1 VLERRDDLQAPT
13 LARVPRLRRSD
24 PASAGIV
31 RRRAGRGFTY
41 RDALGNAVT
50 DPETLGRIRGLVIP
64 PAWTDV
70 WICPWPHGHI
80 QAVGTDAAG
89 RRQYLYHP
97 RWREHRD
104 RVKFDR
110 ILDLGERLPA
120 VRRRLKEHL
129 ATRGMNRNRVL
140 AAAVRMLDQGF
151 FRVGGEVYAAE
162 NGSFGLATLRREH
175 VEVVKGAL
183 VFCYPAKSGVERL
196 HAVADDDVV
205 AVVRKLLKRDDPDPE
220 LLSWKDGGGW
230 HDIRSPDINAYL
242 CEVAEGEFS
251 AKDFRTWHG
260 TVLMSV
266 ALAVSHRVAAS
277 PAARKRAVT
286 RGVKE
291 VSEYLGNTPSV
302 CRASYID
309 PRVIDLFAD
318 GVTIEGCLEA
328 LGKGATGGALGT
340 EGPVERAVLDMIR
353 NAD

>member
-1 VLERRDDLQAPT
+1 M
-13 LARVPRLRRSD
+13 PRLRRSN
-24 PASAGIV
+24 PAAPGIV

-41 RDALGNAVT
+41 RDDLGETVT
-50 DPETLGRIRGLVIP
+50 DPDTLGRIRDLVIP

-97 RWREHRD
+97 QWRVHRD

-110 ILDLGERLPA
+110 ILDLGERLPDI
-120 VRRRLKEHL
+120 RLRLREML
-129 ATRGMNRNRVL
+129 GTRGLNRERVL

-175 VEVVKGAL
+175 VEVVKGSL
-183 VFCYPAKSGVERL
+183 IFCYPAKSGVERL
-196 HAVADDDVV
+196 HAVADEDVV
-205 AVVRKLLKRDDPDPE
+205 TVVKGLLRRDDPAEE
-220 LLSWKDGGGW
+220 LLSFRDRAGW
-230 HDIRSPDINAYL
+230 HDIRSPDINAFL

-251 AKDFRTWHG
+251 AKDFRTWHA
-260 TVLMSV
+260 TVLMAV
-266 ALAVSHRVAAS
+266 ALAVSHRVASS

-291 VSEYLGNTPSV
+291 VAEYLGNTPSV

-309 PRVIDLFAD
+309 PRVIDLFGD
-318 GVTIEGCLEA
+318 GVTIERCLD
-328 LGKGATGGALGT
+328 GMGRDATGGALAT
-340 EGPVERAVLDMIR
+340 EGAVEEAVLRMLR
-353 NAD
+353 RAD

>member
-1 VLERRDDLQAPT
+1 M
-13 LARVPRLRRSD
+13 PRLRRSD
-24 PASAGIV
+24 PASPGIV

-41 RDALGNAVT
+41 RDDLGETVT
-50 DPETLGRIRGLVIP
+50 DPETLGRIRELVIP

-97 RWREHRD
+97 AWRARRD

-110 ILDLGERLPA
+110 ILDLGERLPDIRA
-120 VRRRLKEHL
+120 RLREML
-129 ATRGMNRNRVL
+129 ATRGLGRERVL

-175 VEVVKGAL
+175 VEVVKGSL

-205 AVVRKLLKRDDPDPE
+205 KVVKGLLKRDDPDEE
-220 LLSWKDGGGW
+220 LLSWKDRDGW
-230 HDIRSPDINAYL
+230 HDIRSPEINAFL
-242 CEVAEGEFS
+242 CEVAEGEFT
-251 AKDFRTWHG
+251 AKDFRTWHA
-260 TVLMSV
+260 TVLMAV
-266 ALAVSHRVAAS
+266 ALAVSHRMAS
-277 PAARKRAVT
+277 APTARKRAVA

-309 PRVIDLFAD
+309 PRVIDLYSD
-318 GVTIEGCLEA
+318 GVTIERCLDT
-328 LGKGATGGALGT
+328 LGRDASGGALAT
-340 EGPVERAVLDMIR
+340 EGAVEQAVLRMLR
-353 NAD
+353 SGG

>member
-1 VLERRDDLQAPT
+1 MR
-13 LARVPRLRRSD
+13 RLRRAN
-24 PASAGIV
+24 PAAPGIA

-41 RDALGNAVT
+41 RDHLGTTVT
-50 DPETLGRIRGLVIP
+50 DPETLGRIRDLVIP

-70 WICPWPHGHI
+70 WICPWPNGHI

-97 RWREHRD
+97 AWRVHRD

-110 ILDLGERLPA
+110 ILDLGERLPV
-120 VRRRLKEHL
+120 VRARLRERL
-129 ATRGMNRNRVL
+129 ATRGLNRERVL

-175 VEVVKGAL
+175 VEVVKGSL

-205 AVVRKLLKRDDPDPE
+205 TVVKGLLRRDDPDPE
-220 LLSWKDGGGW
+220 LLSWKDRAGW
-230 HDIRSPDINAYL
+230 HDIRSTDINAFL
-242 CEVAEGEFS
+242 CEVAEGEFT
-251 AKDFRTWHG
+251 AKDFRTWHA
-260 TVLMSV
+260 TVLMAV
-266 ALAVSHRVAAS
+266 ALAVSRRVASS
-277 PAARKRAVT
+277 PTARTRAVA

-291 VSEYLGNTPSV
+291 VAEYLGNTPSV

-309 PRVIDLFAD
+309 PRVVDLYSD
-318 GVTIEGCLEA
+318 GVTIERCLGA
-328 LGKGATGGALGT
+328 IGRDATGGALGT
-340 EGPVERAVLDMIR
+340 EGPVEEAVLRMLR
-353 NAD
+353 RAD

>member
-1 VLERRDDLQAPT
+1 M
-13 LARVPRLRRSD
+13 PRLRRANPST
-24 PASAGIV
+24 PGIA

-41 RDALGNAVT
+41 RDALGNTVT
-50 DPETLGRIRGLVIP
+50 DAETLGRIRDLVIP

-97 RWREHRD
+97 AWRVHRD

-120 VRRRLKEHL
+120 VRQRLRARL
-129 ATRGMNRNRVL
+129 ATRGLNRDRVL

-175 VEVVKGAL
+175 VEVVKGSL

-196 HAVADDDVV
+196 HAVADEDVV
-205 AVVRKLLKRDDPDPE
+205 KVVRGLLRRDDDDPE
-220 LLSWKDGGGW
+220 LLSWKDRDGW
-230 HDIRSPDINAYL
+230 HDLRSPDINAFL
-242 CEVAEGEFS
+242 CEVAEGDFT
-251 AKDFRTWHG
+251 AKDFRTWHA
-260 TVLMSV
+260 TVLMAV
-266 ALAVSHRVAAS
+266 ALAVSHGVASS
-277 PAARKRAVT
+277 PTARKRAVA

-291 VSEYLGNTPSV
+291 VADYLGNTPSV

-309 PRVIDLFAD
+309 PRVIDLYSD
-318 GVTIEGCLEA
+318 GVTIERA
-328 LGKGATGGALGT
+328 LDAAGRGAVGGALAT
-340 EGPVERAVLDMIR
+340 EGPIERAVLALLRR
-353 NAD
+353 N

>member
-1 VLERRDDLQAPT
+1 M
-13 LARVPRLRRSD
+13 PRLRRAN
-24 PASAGIV
+24 PAAPGIA

-41 RDALGNAVT
+41 RDDLGNAVT
-50 DPETLGRIRGLVIP
+50 DPQTLGRIRDLVIP

-70 WICPWPHGHI
+70 WICPWPNGHI

-97 RWREHRD
+97 AWRQHRD

-110 ILDLGERLPA
+110 ILELGERLPE
-120 VRRRLKEHL
+120 VRRRLREML
-129 ATRGMNRNRVL
+129 VTRGLGRERVL

-175 VEVVKGAL
+175 VEVVRGSL

-205 AVVRKLLKRDDPDPE
+205 KVVRALLRRDDPDEE
-220 LLSWKDGGGW
+220 LLSWKDRSGW
-230 HDIRSPDINAYL
+230 HDIRSPDINAFL
-242 CEVAEGEFS
+242 CEVAEGEFT
-251 AKDFRTWHG
+251 AKDFRTWHA
-260 TVLMSV
+260 TVLMAV
-266 ALAVSHRVAAS
+266 ALAVSHRVASS
-277 PAARKRAVT
+277 PTARKRAVA

-309 PRVIDLFAD
+309 PRVIDLYSD
-318 GVTIEGCLEA
+318 GVTIERCLDA
-328 LGKGATGGALGT
+328 MGRGATGGALAT
-340 EGPVERAVLDMIR
+340 EGPVEEAVLRMLRRD
-353 NAD
+353 N

>member
-1 VLERRDDLQAPT
+1 M
-13 LARVPRLRRSD
+13 PRLRRSD
-24 PASAGIV
+24 PASPGIL
-31 RRRAGRGFTY
+31 RRKTGRGFTY
-41 RDALGNAVT
+41 RDALGNSVT
-50 DPETLGRIRGLVIP
+50 DAETLDRIRDLVIP

-70 WICPWPHGHI
+70 WVCPWPNGHI

-97 RWREHRD
+97 AWRVHRD

-110 ILDLGERLPA
+110 ILDLGERLPGIRA
-120 VRRRLKEHL
+120 RLRELL
-129 ATRGMNRNRVL
+129 AGRGYGRDRVL

-175 VEVVKGAL
+175 VEVVKGSL

-205 AVVRKLLKRDDPDPE
+205 KVVRGLLKRDDPDPE
-220 LLSWKDGGGW
+220 LLSWRDRRGW
-230 HDIRSPDINAYL
+230 HDIRSPDINAFL
-242 CEVAEGEFS
+242 CEVAEGDFS
-251 AKDFRTWHG
+251 AKDFRTWHA
-260 TVLMSV
+260 TVLMAV
-266 ALAVSHRVAAS
+266 ALAVSHPVAGS
-277 PAARKRAVT
+277 PTARKRAVT

-291 VSEYLGNTPSV
+291 VADYLGNTPSV

-309 PRVIDLFAD
+309 PRVIDLFSD
-318 GVTIEGCLEA
+318 GITIQRSLDG

-340 EGPVERAVLDMIR
+340 EGPVERAVLRMLRSSD
-353 NAD
+353 

>member
-1 VLERRDDLQAPT
+1 M
-13 LARVPRLRRSD
+13 PRLRRAN
-24 PASAGIV
+24 PAAPGIA

-41 RDALGNAVT
+41 RDDLGNAVT
-50 DPETLGRIRGLVIP
+50 DPQTLGRIRDLVIP

-70 WICPWPHGHI
+70 WICPWPNGHI

-97 RWREHRD
+97 AWRQHRD

-110 ILDLGERLPA
+110 ILDLGERLPE
-120 VRRRLKEHL
+120 VRRRLREML
-129 ATRGMNRNRVL
+129 VTRGLGRERVL

-175 VEVVKGAL
+175 VEVVRGSL

-205 AVVRKLLKRDDPDPE
+205 KVVRALLRRDDPDEE
-220 LLSWKDGGGW
+220 LLSWKDRSGW
-230 HDIRSPDINAYL
+230 HDIRSPDINAFL
-242 CEVAEGEFS
+242 CEVAEGEFT
-251 AKDFRTWHG
+251 AKDFRTWHA
-260 TVLMSV
+260 TVLMAV
-266 ALAVSHRVAAS
+266 ALAVSHRVASS
-277 PAARKRAVT
+277 PTARKRAVA

-309 PRVIDLFAD
+309 PRVIDLYSD
-318 GVTIEGCLEA
+318 GVTIERCLDA
-328 LGKGATGGALGT
+328 MGRGATGGALAT
-340 EGPVERAVLDMIR
+340 EGPVEEAVLRMLRRD
-353 NAD
+353 N

>member
-1 VLERRDDLQAPT
+1 M
-13 LARVPRLRRSD
+13 PRLRRSD

-41 RDALGNAVT
+41 RDPLGDTVT
-50 DPETLGRIRGLVIP
+50 DRDTLDRIRGLVIP

-97 RWREHRD
+97 AWREHRD
-104 RVKFDR
+104 RLKFDR
-110 ILDLGERLPA
+110 ILELGERLPA
-120 VRRRLKEHL
+120 VRGRLKERL
-129 ATRGMNRNRVL
+129 ATRGLNRDRVL

-162 NGSFGLATLRREH
+162 NGSFGLATLRRDH
-175 VEVVKGAL
+175 VEVVKGSL

-205 AVVRKLLKRDDPDPE
+205 KVVRGLLKRDDPDPE
-220 LLSWKDGGGW
+220 LLSWRDRRGW
-230 HDIRSPDINAYL
+230 HDIRSPDINAFL
-242 CEVAEGEFS
+242 CEVADGDFS
-251 AKDFRTWHG
+251 AKDFRTWHA
-260 TVLMSV
+260 TVLMAV
-266 ALAVSHRVAAS
+266 ALAVSHPVAGS
-277 PAARKRAVT
+277 PTARKRAVT

-291 VSEYLGNTPSV
+291 VADYLGNTPSV

-309 PRVIDLFAD
+309 PRVIDLFSD
-318 GVTIEGCLEA
+318 GITIQRSLDG

-340 EGPVERAVLDMIR
+340 EGPVERAVLRMLRTSD
-353 NAD
+353 

>member
-1 VLERRDDLQAPT
+1 M
-13 LARVPRLRRSD
+13 PRLRRSD
-24 PASAGIV
+24 PASPGIL
-31 RRRAGRGFTY
+31 RRKTGRGFTY
-41 RDALGNAVT
+41 RDALGNSVT
-50 DPETLGRIRGLVIP
+50 DAETLDRIRDLVIP

-70 WICPWPHGHI
+70 WVCPWPNGHI

-97 RWREHRD
+97 AWRVHRD

-110 ILDLGERLPA
+110 ILDLGERLPGIRA
-120 VRRRLKEHL
+120 RLRELL
-129 ATRGMNRNRVL
+129 AGRGYGRDRVL

-175 VEVVKGAL
+175 VEVVKGSL

-205 AVVRKLLKRDDPDPE
+205 KVVRGLLKRDDPDPE
-220 LLSWKDGGGW
+220 LLSWRDRRGW
-230 HDIRSPDINAYL
+230 HDIRSPDINAFL
-242 CEVAEGEFS
+242 CEVAEGDFS
-251 AKDFRTWHG
+251 AKDFRTWHA
-260 TVLMSV
+260 TVLMAV
-266 ALAVSHRVAAS
+266 ALAVSHPVAGS
-277 PAARKRAVT
+277 PTARKRAVT

-291 VSEYLGNTPSV
+291 VADYLGNTPSV

-309 PRVIDLFAD
+309 PRVIDLFSD
-318 GVTIEGCLEA
+318 GITIQRSLDG

-340 EGPVERAVLDMIR
+340 EGPVERAVLRMLRTSD
-353 NAD
+353 

>member
-1 VLERRDDLQAPT
+1 M
-13 LARVPRLRRSD
+13 PRLRRSN
-24 PASAGIV
+24 PVSPGIV
-31 RRRAGRGFTY
+31 RRKAGRGFSY

-50 DPETLGRIRGLVIP
+50 DAETLGRIRDLVIP

-97 RWREHRD
+97 AWRVHRD

-110 ILDLGERLPA
+110 ILELGERLPDI
-120 VRRRLKEHL
+120 RSRLRDLL
-129 ATRGMNRNRVL
+129 AGRGYGRERVL

-175 VEVVKGAL
+175 VEVVRGAL

-205 AVVRKLLKRDDPDPE
+205 KVVRGLLKRDDPDPE
-220 LLSWKDGGGW
+220 LLSWRDRRGW
-230 HDIRSPDINAYL
+230 HDIRSPDINAFL
-242 CEVAEGEFS
+242 CEVAEGEFT
-251 AKDFRTWHG
+251 AKDFRTWHA
-260 TVLMSV
+260 TVLMAV
-266 ALAVSHRVAAS
+266 ALAVSHTVAAS
-277 PAARKRAVT
+277 PNARKRAVT

-291 VSEYLGNTPSV
+291 VAEYLGNTPSV

-318 GVTIEGCLEA
+318 GVTIQRSLDG
-328 LGKGATGGALGT
+328 LGREATGGALGT
-340 EGPVERAVLDMIR
+340 EGPVERAVLR
-353 NAD
+353 LLRRAD

>member
-1 VLERRDDLQAPT
+1 
-13 LARVPRLRRSD
+13 
-24 PASAGIV
+24 
-31 RRRAGRGFTY
+31 
-41 RDALGNAVT
+41 VT
-50 DPETLGRIRGLVIP
+50 DAETLGRIRDLVIP

-97 RWREHRD
+97 AWRLHRD

-120 VRRRLKEHL
+120 VRQRLRERL
-129 ATRGMNRNRVL
+129 ATRGLNRERVL

-175 VEVVKGAL
+175 VEVVKGSL

-196 HAVADDDVV
+196 HAVADEDVV
-205 AVVRKLLKRDDPDPE
+205 KVVRGLLRRDDDDPE
-220 LLSWKDGGGW
+220 LLSWQDRDGW
-230 HDIRSPDINAYL
+230 HDIRSPDINAFL
-242 CEVAEGEFS
+242 CEVAEGDFT
-251 AKDFRTWHG
+251 AKDFRTWHA
-260 TVLMSV
+260 TVLMAV
-266 ALAVSHRVAAS
+266 ALAVSHGVASS
-277 PAARKRAVT
+277 PTARKRAVA

-291 VSEYLGNTPSV
+291 VADYLGNTPSV

-309 PRVIDLFAD
+309 PRIIDLYSD
-318 GVTIEGCLEA
+318 GVTIQRA
-328 LGKGATGGALGT
+328 LDAVGRGAVGGALAT
-340 EGPVERAVLDMIR
+340 EGPIERAVLALLR
-353 NAD
+353 RS

>member
-1 VLERRDDLQAPT
+1 M
-13 LARVPRLRRSD
+13 PRLRRSN
-24 PASAGIV
+24 PAAPGIA

-41 RDALGNAVT
+41 RDDLGNTVT
-50 DPETLGRIRGLVIP
+50 DAETLGRIRDLVIP

-97 RWREHRD
+97 AWRVHRD

-110 ILDLGERLPA
+110 ILELGDRLPA
-120 VRRRLKEHL
+120 VRQRLRERL
-129 ATRGMNRNRVL
+129 ASRGLNRDRVL

-175 VEVVKGAL
+175 VEVVKGSL
-183 VFCYPAKSGVERL
+183 VFCYPAKSGVQRL

-205 AVVRKLLKRDDPDPE
+205 KVVRGLLRRDDPDPE
-220 LLSWKDGGGW
+220 LLSWKDRNGW
-230 HDIRSPDINAYL
+230 HDIRSPDINAFL
-242 CEVAEGEFS
+242 CEVAEGDFT
-251 AKDFRTWHG
+251 AKDFRTWHA
-260 TVLMSV
+260 TVLMAV
-266 ALAVSHRVAAS
+266 ALAVSHGVASS
-277 PAARKRAVT
+277 PTARKRAVA

-291 VSEYLGNTPSV
+291 VSDYLGNTPSV

-309 PRVIDLFAD
+309 PRVIDLFGD
-318 GVTIEGCLEA
+318 GVTIERA
-328 LGKGATGGALGT
+328 LDSVGKGAVGGALAT
-340 EGPVERAVLDMIR
+340 EGPIEQAVLELLR
-353 NAD
+353 RS